1 MRMFPWLWLAAFAV
15 VFVPTLLVLKR
26 RPEWRRRVTPFIPH
40 LFIFAAACYGY
51 LGARAPH
58 ESFLD
63 FAPSLGVTASLLAL
77 GIREL
82 VRQKK
87 VSVTGPA
94 RNEAQPSRVVADRP
108 GLCESAGGG

>member
-1 MRMFPWLWLAAFAV
+1 MLSALLLWLAVFVV

-26 RPEWRRRVTPFIPH
+26 RPDWRRRITPYVPY
-40 LFIFAAACYGY
+40 LFIVAAACYGY

-58 ESFLD
+58 ESVLD
-63 FAPSLGVTASLLAL
+63 FAPSLGVTASFLAL

-94 RNEAQPSRVVADRP
+94 GDEAGADAPRSAPAVAD
-108 GLCESAGGG
+108 